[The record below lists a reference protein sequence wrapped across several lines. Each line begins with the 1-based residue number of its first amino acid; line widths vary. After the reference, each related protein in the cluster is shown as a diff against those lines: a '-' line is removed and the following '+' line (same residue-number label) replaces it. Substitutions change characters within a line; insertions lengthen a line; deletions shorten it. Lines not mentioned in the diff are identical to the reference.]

1 MSGTCAQG
9 VLPTRYDETTQMKL
23 MKLNLDEAIA
33 VYKQLAKERK
43 QYFTD
48 KLFTLLKMIRT
59 ADSRNSMTLTK
70 CMHMCRYLQEI
81 TAQMLALQFID
92 SQYERYNNWF
102 MVSIVKS
109 EII

>member
-1 MSGTCAQG
+1 
-9 VLPTRYDETTQMKL
+9 MKL

-81 TAQMLALQFID
+81 IAQMLALQFIDLKFDELEPWIDNQID